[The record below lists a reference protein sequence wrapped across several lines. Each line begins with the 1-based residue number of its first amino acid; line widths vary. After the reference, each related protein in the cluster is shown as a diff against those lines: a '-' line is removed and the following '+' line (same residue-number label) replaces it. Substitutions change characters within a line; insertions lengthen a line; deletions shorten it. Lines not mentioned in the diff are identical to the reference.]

1 MNKIDKYLALLRSV
15 LLRGAES
22 MGLVLVVLILVYLLL
37 GAASGDYVI
46 SVMGNVSLFV
56 SAVTPQAIVGAALI
70 FGLVNYLQ
78 KNNNGTI
85 PANLD

>member
-1 MNKIDKYLALLRSV
+1 MNKINKYLALLRSV

-56 SAVTPQAIVGAALI
+56 SAVTPQAIVGAALV

-78 KNNNGTI
+78 KK
-85 PANLD
+85 

>member
-1 MNKIDKYLALLRSV
+1 MDKIDKYLAQLRSV

-56 SAVTPQAIVGAALI
+56 SAVTPQAIVGAALV

-78 KNNNGTI
+78 KK
-85 PANLD
+85 

>member
-1 MNKIDKYLALLRSV
+1 MNRIDKYLALLRSV

-56 SAVTPQAIVGAALI
+56 SAVTPQAIVGAALV

-78 KNNNGTI
+78 KK
-85 PANLD
+85 

>member
-56 SAVTPQAIVGAALI
+56 SAVTPQAIVGAALV

-78 KNNNGTI
+78 KK
-85 PANLD
+85 

>member
-1 MNKIDKYLALLRSV
+1 MNKTDKYLAQLRSA
-15 LLRGAES
+15 LLKGAES

-56 SAVTPQAIVGAALI
+56 SAVTPQAIVGAALV

-78 KNNNGTI
+78 KK
-85 PANLD
+85 